1 MFEMNFTF
9 AIRDSRE
16 ATVSCAMPA
25 IIAVSLSI
33 LAREGC

>member
-1 MFEMNFTF
+1 MNFTF

-16 ATVSCAMPA
+16 STVNFAMPA